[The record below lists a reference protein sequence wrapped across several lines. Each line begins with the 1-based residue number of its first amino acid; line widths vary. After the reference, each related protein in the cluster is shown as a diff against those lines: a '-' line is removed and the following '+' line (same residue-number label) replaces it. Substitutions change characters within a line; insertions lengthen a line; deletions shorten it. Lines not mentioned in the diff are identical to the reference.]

1 MAEELSTRRA
11 KRSFSLGLSLLV
23 AFALIAVGVI
33 AWGIGGSSPAA
44 RTQVEVAEVQFAQVK
59 LGTLIE
65 TTKVQGTASRGT
77 IISLSVPN
85 IAGQGSQAAQ
95 ASSVGTQA
103 TAPTTAPVP
112 TTLPTISAPV
122 PTISEPPAT
131 TTTTS
136 AVEASTSTTPTTAA
150 SGSPTSIDSTTTLPT
165 STTQPVSTPPPTA
178 PSTAAPTTTASAPAT
193 TAPRATP
200 TAPTTAIGGAAVP
213 SATSGATSSVNS
225 SRVITSLPNIGTV
238 LKAGDP
244 AFAIDGR
251 PSIMVGGAVPAW
263 RAIDEDTTD
272 GVDVE
277 QLEAF
282 LDAGGF
288 ADSELVVD
296 QHVTAETISAINSWQ
311 ESLDLVAT
319 GRVELG
325 EVIFHDG
332 DVTVV
337 ALNAKAGA
345 VVSPGENLLDVRSGD
360 PFVDVSTDASWAA
373 TGAKV
378 KVNLGGGTSATG
390 TVASFSAGIAHV
402 VLPVDTAVRDGS
414 TATVTLSRNKVANT
428 LLVPAASILVSDLH
442 GATVTVRTGASTKAV
457 AVRVLASANGT
468 AAIEPADGSVTEGL
482 EVATY

>member
-112 TTLPTISAPV
+112 TTLPTISAP
-122 PTISEPPAT
+122 PAT

-178 PSTAAPTTTASAPAT
+178 PSAAAPTTTASAPAT

-442 GATVTVRTGASTKAV
+442 GATVTVRTRASTKAV

-468 AAIEPADGSVTEGL
+468 AAIEPVDGSVTEGL